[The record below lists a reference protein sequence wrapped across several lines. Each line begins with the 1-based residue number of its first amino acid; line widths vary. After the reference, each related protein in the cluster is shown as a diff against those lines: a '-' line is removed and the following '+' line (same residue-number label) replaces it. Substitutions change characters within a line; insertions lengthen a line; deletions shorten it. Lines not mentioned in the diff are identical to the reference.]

1 MESRGVTVWRQ
12 RRKLGGTVRSH
23 EVERKVSFLASLS
36 IFMHKRVRGCGVY
49 LQAAADPVNLMLQK
63 ALKSK
68 CMGSILSFHIHAVTS
83 RPSEVLQK
91 FFRKATFLA
100 SLAMLVD

>member
-1 MESRGVTVWRQ
+1 MESRGVTMWRQ

-36 IFMHKRVRGCGVY
+36 TFMHKRVRGCGVY

-63 ALKSK
+63 AFKSK
-68 CMGSILSFHIHAVTS
+68 CMGSILSFHIYEVTA
-83 RPSEVLQK
+83 RLLQK